1 MEASLRYWLVLLM
14 IVLLAACGG
23 NGNTEEPP
31 QPTSLNLATAT
42 VEAPPTR
49 IVYRTATAIPQS
61 TVTPTPLP
69 EIEQVAGEK
78 SLALRYTVTQGGI
91 DNRVD
96 MWVYTGRV
104 TLKVQPDGSAGGSG
118 VLWPAP
124 SDSVCQVTPLGSDAN
139 YAFDVQ
145 GQVTYDGS
153 RVRLHVELLPRTTG
167 LVEPFRIQCTEDVS
181 AAELVQADFLWPML
195 SQAEALT
202 YTLYPDELVSTVRYT
217 EDLAARSDGAL
228 TGTLAIE
235 VQLLQ

>member
-1 MEASLRYWLVLLM
+1 MV
-14 IVLLAACGG
+14 VLLAACGD
-23 NGNTEEPP
+23 NGNTTEEPP

-49 IVYRTATAIPQS
+49 IVYRTPTAIPQS

-69 EIEQVAGEK
+69 EIQQVAGEK

-96 MWVYTGRV
+96 TWVYTGRV
-104 TLKVQPDGSAGGSG
+104 TLKVQTDGSVSGSG
-118 VLWPAP
+118 ILWPAP
-124 SDSVCQVTPLGSDAN
+124 SDPVCQVTPLGSDAN

-153 RVRLHVELLPRTTG
+153 RVRLRVDLLPSTTG

-195 SQAEALT
+195 RQAEALS

-217 EDLAARSDGAL
+217 EDLAERSGGTL
-228 TGTLAIE
+228 TGMLAIE